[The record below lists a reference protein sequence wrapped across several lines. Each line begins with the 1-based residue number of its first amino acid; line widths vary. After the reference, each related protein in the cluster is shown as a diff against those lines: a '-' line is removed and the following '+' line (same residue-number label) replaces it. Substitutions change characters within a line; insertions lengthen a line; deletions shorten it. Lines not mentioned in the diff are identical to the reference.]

1 MLTNP
6 LEAVIA
12 RDALL
17 SPCGRHFCVKSCSLV
32 PHAFSGVVPAAQA
45 SCAQPLKDL
54 SGYLVDEIR
63 TTVSGHVQIGRPPGE
78 QRYAFGF
85 IYCT

>member
-17 SPCGRHFCVKSCSLV
+17 SPYGSHIGVNKCSLV
-32 PHAFSGVVPAAQA
+32 PHAISGVVPAAQA

-54 SGYLVDEIR
+54 SGHLVDEIC

-78 QRYAFGF
+78 QRYALGF
-85 IYCT
+85 RYST

>member
-17 SPCGRHFCVKSCSLV
+17 SPYGTHFCAEKCSLV

-45 SCAQPLKDL
+45 SCAQPFEDL
-54 SGYLVDEIR
+54 SGHLVDEICI
-63 TTVSGHVQIGRPPGE
+63 TVSGHVQIGRPPGE

-85 IYCT
+85 RYCT